1 MTKNQRTSL
10 VTGGAGFIGSHL
22 VDALIA
28 RGDSVAV
35 IDDLSSGKSGYL
47 DPAADLHELDIR
59 DGSVADIVSA
69 IRPDVVFH
77 VAAQI
82 SVSVSTRNPKLDA
95 ETNILGTI
103 NVLDAMA
110 AAGSSKLVFVST
122 GGAMY
127 GEPDSLPAPESAPA
141 RPAAPYGVSKLAGEN
156 YLPVYKALH
165 GIDYSIVRP
174 ANVYGP
180 RQDPHGEA
188 GVVAIFTR
196 AMLADG
202 PIKIFGDGTD
212 ERDYVF
218 VENVVD
224 ALVRASCS
232 PGTGPY
238 NVGSGVGTS
247 VNEIASR
254 LASLTGYS
262 RDPEPSPPRPGDLR
276 RISLDSSLA
285 EKELGWSP
293 TTSLNDGLR
302 QTVEWFRSQMSATG

>member
-1 MTKNQRTSL
+1 MTKDQRTSL

-28 RGDSVAV
+28 RGDAVAV

-47 DPAADLHELDIR
+47 DPAADLHESDIR
-59 DGSVADIVSA
+59 DGCVADIVSA

-77 VAAQI
+77 GAAQI

-103 NVLDAMA
+103 NILDAMA
-110 AAGSSKLVFVST
+110 AAGSSKMVFVST

-127 GEPDSLPAPESAPA
+127 GEPDPLPAAESAPA
-141 RPAAPYGVSKLAGEN
+141 RPAAPYGASKLAAEN

-165 GIDYSIVRP
+165 GTNYSIIRP

-218 VENVVD
+218 VEDVVD
-224 ALVRASCS
+224 ALVRASDR

-262 RDPEPSPPRPGDLR
+262 REPEPGPPRPGDLR
-276 RISLDSSLA
+276 RISLDASLA
-285 EKELGWSP
+285 KKELGWSP
-293 TTSLNDGLR
+293 TTNLNDGLR